1 MEQVLIRIQKQIDKT
16 EFIALVGQK
25 RDAFGNTVSSE
36 YELYIYHVG

>member
-16 EFIALVGQK
+16 KFIALVGQK
-25 RDAFGNTVSSE
+25 RDAFGNTVSPE